1 MTDNKSKNMSLQL
14 AEARR
19 EIESLKAAVRIS
31 NRIMHDQVVANQAAW
46 IEWRHGK
53 GAEAAMNWIQN
64 GLFGPGHIPDENALW
79 GKDSQAW
86 FDAYQY
92 EPFPECACGRPS
104 NILWMGKGACSSECL
119 AVLEEQAEKQGGD
132 K

>member
-1 MTDNKSKNMSLQL
+1 MTDNKSKNMSQQL

-19 EIESLKAAVRIS
+19 EIESLKAAVRLS

-79 GKDSQAW
+79 GKDAQAW

-92 EPFPECACGRPS
+92 EPFPDR
-104 NILWMGKGACSSECL
+104 IKL
-119 AVLEEQAEKQGGD
+119 AQ
-132 K
+132 